1 MLALTKAQGRLNPL
15 ELSECTIFT
24 TVEPCPMCSFAI
36 QELSIRRVVFGLR
49 SPIMGGYT
57 KWNILQDEEVNRA
70 FPNTFRHSPEVIPD
84 FLKEEV
90 IKGWTE
96 WNEEKWSRLIAKGVF
111 R

>member
-1 MLALTKAQGRLNPL
+1 LASWKDLLL
-15 ELSECTIFT
+15 LLSKYD
-24 TVEPCPMCSFAI
+24 
-36 QELSIRRVVFGLR
+36 LL
-49 SPIMGGYT
+49 
-57 KWNILQDEEVNRA
+57 WNILQDEEVNRA